1 MKLTYFDQRGRAEPI
16 LLMLVDSG
24 VEYEQEVLTKK
35 EWLGLRQA
43 GQVKAPKFPFSQL
56 PILTFGHGARGGQDG
71 VLAETGAILQFL
83 AERLAPAGA
92 VTSPPDSRAR
102 LEMIRSAA
110 ATLIDRLLPLA
121 ADSKR
126 ANKQETYQ
134 RIVEPFLQSLEY
146 HLASSFFPPM
156 LVNPLTNGQPGTTL
170 SPAAATAST
179 AISLIIDL
187 FPRMKDSLAELFP
200 LAFELRQKVEA
211 RPKIKAWI
219 DRGERRQ
226 AWVSADRSVEDELQD
241 P

>member
-24 VEYEQEVLTKK
+24 ADYEEEILSKADWQELKRT
-35 EWLGLRQA
+35 R
-43 GQVKAPKFPFSQL
+43 QVKPPRFPFSQL
-56 PILTFGHGARGGQDG
+56 PTLTFGHGARGGQDG
-71 VLAETGAILQFL
+71 VLAETGAILHFL
-83 AERLAPAGA
+83 AERLAPVGA

-121 ADSKR
+121 ADPAS
-126 ANKQETYQ
+126 ADKQQVYQ
-134 RIVEPFLQSLEY
+134 NTVEPFLQSLEY

-179 AISLIIDL
+179 AISLILDIYS
-187 FPRMKDSLAELFP
+187 RMKDSLEELFP
-200 LAFELRQKVEA
+200 LSCELRRKVEQ

-219 DRGERRQ
+219 ERDGRK
-226 AWVSADRSVEDELQD
+226 ALWVSKDRSAEDEAQN